1 MIIVEQGDKKSTTAG
16 VVKRPA
22 DDIGYKSTEM
32 ASGSKLLAKIVR
44 ELHTNKR
51 KRRMN

>member
-1 MIIVEQGDKKSTTAG
+1 MIIVEQDDKESTAAG
-16 VVKRPA
+16 VDKRPA
-22 DDIGYKSTEM
+22 DEIGYKSTEM
-32 ASGSKLLAKIVR
+32 ASGSKLLAEIVR